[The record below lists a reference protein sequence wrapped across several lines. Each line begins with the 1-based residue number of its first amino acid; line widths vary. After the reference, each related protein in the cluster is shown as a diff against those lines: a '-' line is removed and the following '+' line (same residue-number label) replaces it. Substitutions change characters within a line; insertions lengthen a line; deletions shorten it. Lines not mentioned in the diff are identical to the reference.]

1 MELRILGPIE
11 AFDGG
16 RARSLGG
23 MRPRTLLA
31 ALVLAGERGLSQYEI
46 QQALWGAAPPATVRA
61 QVHTYISRLRKA
73 LGGTVEFV
81 RLPRGYG
88 LRASG
93 ATVDYLEFERLA
105 ARGRDAQAAG
115 RPEQAST
122 LFAQALGQWRGP
134 ALTGATEFLD
144 LSQTPRLEE
153 LRMSVLEEK
162 TAADLALGRAG
173 DVVDEL
179 TASIAQFPFRERL
192 RSLLMAALSHCG
204 RQAEALTVYHEG
216 RSVLAEH
223 LGVDPGEEL
232 TRTFQSLLAGTLVAR
247 RPLPQAP
254 GPTGEALD
262 RGAGAYTALPPDL
275 VDFTGRHA
283 ELRRLRQWLTP
294 APDDDAGCAGPV
306 VVTGMAGSGKT
317 VLAVRA
323 AYGSA
328 PAYPDGRLFVRCHDA
343 GGRPRPTA
351 ELVDDLLRGLGERPD
366 PAVGA
371 TERMWLLRTLL
382 DRLRCLVVLDGAAD
396 EAQLHPLVSG
406 GGRSRFLITGRPR
419 FAALPGVRVLALGG
433 LEPREALDLLTA
445 ITCGPSVVGGHPEA
459 AERLLHL
466 CDLHP
471 AAIRAVAAQL
481 TARPH
486 WTPGHLADR
495 LADPCRDT
503 LGLLR
508 VGELDVGAALLCS
521 VAGLPDRPRRALR
534 RLARLRTRHITVG
547 VAAAAL
553 ELPTGATED
562 LLELLVD
569 AHMLG
574 VAGPAEDGGFV
585 FELPGLLMCVL
596 TADSAADDT
605 GDAEDGEAAEG
616 PEGAERPESAGFL
629 RAEVVRRGGG
639 PCRVRRIAAI

>member
-31 ALVLAGERGLSQYEI
+31 ALALAGERGLSQHEI

-88 LRASG
+88 LRLSG

-105 ARGRDAQAAG
+105 AHGRDAQAAG
-115 RPEQAST
+115 RPERAST
-122 LFAQALGQWRGP
+122 LFAQALAQWRGP

-144 LSQTPRLEE
+144 TAQTPRLEE

-162 TAADLALGRAG
+162 TAADLALGRAR

-179 TASIAQFPFRERL
+179 TASVAQFPFRERL

-216 RSVLAEH
+216 RTVLAEH

-254 GPTGEALD
+254 GPTGGAPY
-262 RGAGAYTALPPDL
+262 RGAGAYAALPPDL

-283 ELRRLRQWLTP
+283 ELRLLREWLTP
-294 APDDDAGCAGPV
+294 APDDAGCTGPV

-328 PAYPDGRLFVRCHDA
+328 AAYPDGRLFVRCQDA
-343 GGRPRPTA
+343 GGRRRPTA

-366 PAVGA
+366 AAVGA

-382 DRLRCLVVLDGAAD
+382 DRLRCLVILDGADD
-396 EAQLHPLVSG
+396 EAQVHPLVSG

-419 FAALPGVRVLALGG
+419 FAALPGVRVLALEG
-433 LEPREALDLLTA
+433 LEPREALDLLNG
-445 ITCGPSVVGGHPEA
+445 ITCGPAAAGGHPEA

-521 VAGLPDRPRRALR
+521 VAVLPDRPRRALR

-553 ELPTGATED
+553 ELPTGAAED

-574 VAGPAEDGGFV
+574 VSGPAGDGGFV
-585 FELPGLLMCVL
+585 FELPGLLKCVL
-596 TADSAADDT
+596 TADSAAEDT
-605 GDAEDGEAAEG
+605 GDTGNARDGEAAQR
-616 PEGAERPESAGFL
+616 PERPESGEFV
-629 RAEVVRRGGG
+629 RAEVIRRGGG
-639 PCRVRRIAAI
+639 LCRAGRIAAI

>member
-16 RARSLGG
+16 RPRSLGG

-31 ALVLAGERGLSQYEI
+31 ALVLAGEHGLSQYEI

-61 QVHTYISRLRKA
+61 QVHTHVSRLRKA
-73 LGGTVEFV
+73 LGGAVEFV

-115 RPEQAST
+115 RLEQAST
-122 LFAQALGQWRGP
+122 LFAEALAQWRGP
-134 ALTGATEFLD
+134 ALAGATEFLD
-144 LSQTPRLEE
+144 ASQAPRLEE

-162 TAADLALGRAG
+162 TAADLALGRARH
-173 DVVDEL
+173 VVGEL
-179 TASIAQFPFRERL
+179 TASVAQFPFRERL
-192 RSLLMAALSHCG
+192 RSLLMSALCHSG
-204 RQAEALTVYHEG
+204 GQAEALTVYHEG
-216 RSVLAEH
+216 RAVLAEH

-232 TRTFQSLLAGTLVAR
+232 NSTFQSLLAGTLDAR
-247 RPLPQAP
+247 RPSPRVP
-254 GPTGEALD
+254 GPTGEAPC
-262 RGAGAYTALPPDL
+262 RGDGAYTALPPDL

-294 APDDDAGCAGPV
+294 APDDAGCTGPV

-323 AYGSA
+323 AYGIA
-328 PAYPDGRLFVRCHDA
+328 PAYPDGRLFARCHDA
-343 GGRPRPTA
+343 GGRPRPQA
-351 ELVDDLLRGLGERPD
+351 EVVDDLLRGLGERPD

-371 TERMWLLRTLL
+371 QERMWLLRTLL
-382 DRLRCLVVLDGAAD
+382 DRLRCLVVLDGAD
-396 EAQLHPLVSG
+396 EAQVHPLVSG
-406 GGRSRFLITGRPR
+406 GGRSQFLLTGRPR
-419 FAALPGVRVLALGG
+419 FADLPGVRVLALGG
-433 LEPREALDLLTA
+433 LEPREALDLLNG
-445 ITCGPSVVGGHPEA
+445 ITCGSAVAGGHREA
-459 AERLLHL
+459 AERLLRL

-471 AAIRAVAAQL
+471 ATIRAVAAQL

-495 LADPCRDT
+495 LADPGRDT

-508 VGELDVGAALLCS
+508 IGELDIGAALLCS

-534 RLARLRTRHITVG
+534 GLAGLRMRHITVG
-547 VAAAAL
+547 AAAVAL
-553 ELPTGATED
+553 DLPTGATED

-574 VAGPAEDGGFV
+574 VAGPAGDDGFV

-596 TADSAADDT
+596 TADSAAENT
-605 GDAEDGEAAEG
+605 ENAQTTEGSEFVRGE
-616 PEGAERPESAGFL
+616 
-629 RAEVVRRGGG
+629 VIRRGGA
-639 PCRVRRIAAI
+639 PCRARPIAAV